1 MKRIVALGFVVAQ
14 FAIIPTV
21 SARSLEDIESEQNSV
36 EEEVTQLQEAVSN
49 GLAEASE
56 MSVSLNEL
64 NQEIE
69 EHKATISETE
79 QDIEAQ
85 EAHVQ
90 ERFEYTADQ
99 LKAMQKS
106 EVNQNIVISVLQ
118 AESITELFNAIYSA
132 SLLTDASEERLAE
145 AQDEKEKLD
154 DLNEKLLANQEELDA
169 KQTETVKQKEAL
181 DNKVADLKQTL
192 AANQDELEQLNTEAA
207 EVRQAQAEAEK
218 AAEEEAVEAASTV
231 SVTSSSSEAETSEES
246 NNSNE
251 TNESNESSK
260 AATQT
265 VAANNSNE
273 SNETADT
280 NNSSNSNNSNNS
292 ANTNNSNESTSSN
305 NSNNETEA
313 DDSSQAGAWMSM
325 QATGY
330 STQQPGLST
339 HTAQGIDL
347 RVNPNVIAVDPSVI
361 PLGSLVEVQ
370 GQGVYVAGDTG
381 GAINGNI
388 IDIHFSTVSQ
398 ALSWGRRS
406 VNVRI
411 IN

>member
-1 MKRIVALGFVVAQ
+1 MNKWMKRIVALGFVVAQ

-99 LKAMQKS
+99 LKAMQKG

-192 AANQDELEQLNTEAA
+192 SANQDELEQLNTEAA
-207 EVRQAQAEAEK
+207 EVRQAQAEAE
-218 AAEEEAVEAASTV
+218 EEATEAASTV

-246 NNSNE
+246 D
-251 TNESNESSK
+251 ESNEANEPDD
-260 AATQT
+260 AATET
-265 VAANNSNE
+265 AAANNSNE
-273 SNETADT
+273 SNETAEANNSNDSANT
-280 NNSSNSNNSNNS
+280 TSSNQSNSSNNSSNE
-292 ANTNNSNESTSSN
+292 SNEN
-305 NSNNETEA
+305 GA
-313 DDSSQAGAWMSM
+313 DDSSQAGEWMSV

-398 ALSWGRRS
+398 ALSWGRRN
-406 VNVRI
+406 VKVRI

>member
-1 MKRIVALGFVVAQ
+1 MKRIVACGFILAQ
-14 FAIIPTV
+14 FLVIPTV
-21 SARSLEDIESEQNSV
+21 QARSLEDIENEQETV
-36 EEEVTQLQEAVSN
+36 EEEVNQLQEEVSN
-49 GLAEASE
+49 RLAEASE
-56 MSVSLNEL
+56 LSVSLNDL

-79 QDIEAQ
+79 EDIKEQ

-90 ERFEYTADQ
+90 ERYEYTADQ
-99 LKAMQKS
+99 LTAMQKS
-106 EVNQNIVISVLQ
+106 EINQNIVLRILQ

-132 SLLTDASEERLAE
+132 SILTGASEDRLAE
-145 AQDEKEKLD
+145 AQAEKEKLD
-154 DLNEKLLANQEELDA
+154 DLNEKLLAHQEELDS
-169 KQTETVKQKEAL
+169 KQTETVQQKEAL
-181 DNKVADLKQTL
+181 DNKVADLKSTL
-192 AANQDELEQLNTEAA
+192 AVNQDELEQLNTEAA
-207 EVRQAQAEAEK
+207 EAQRAAEREAERVTITASNSETDNSSETNEASESDDSNEQAETN
-218 AAEEEAVEAASTV
+218 EANETTETV
-231 SVTSSSSEAETSEES
+231 TTTVASEANDSNDSNSSNEES
-246 NNSNE
+246 NN
-251 TNESNESSK
+251 ES
-260 AATQT
+260 
-265 VAANNSNE
+265 
-273 SNETADT
+273 
-280 NNSSNSNNSNNS
+280 
-292 ANTNNSNESTSSN
+292 ESTN
-305 NSNNETEA
+305 T
-313 DDSSQAGAWMSM
+313 SQAGAWMSM

-388 IDIHFSTVSQ
+388 IDIHFPTVDQ

-406 VNVRI
+406 VNIRI